1 MVISGALILSVLLE
15 ATYILVHN
23 IALQKKP
30 FSFLITAHFLLQSPD
45 YVTKPGIGKIE
56 NPALLKNVNE
66 QQNFSTDSSDFA

>member
-15 ATYILVHN
+15 ATYIHVHN

-45 YVTKPGIGKIE
+45 YVTKPGIGRIG
-56 NPALLKNVNE
+56 NPVLLKKPDE
-66 QQNFSTDSSDFA
+66 Q